1 MVKGLKDENA
11 PKRPLSAYFAWC
23 ATVRAKV
30 TKSLPEGSGVAQ
42 AGKKMSEMWNKLTDS
57 QKAPFEKKYRSEK
70 EKYDKKLAK
79 YKLTK
84 DYANFQKKKEQH
96 KVDAVKNKKFKKDEN
111 APKRP
116 LSAFFLFMGDEREA
130 LIEGGLSFK
139 EAGAK
144 LGVMWSKLS
153 AAKKKPYEDKAA
165 AAKAKYAKEL
175 EKYQKSAKYKKYQ
188 AEKEEF
194 MANKKADLKKL
205 DEKQNPKPK
214 KPKKKEKKASKSRS
228 RSAPRRAGKKS
239 KVKKAAKRSRSRSKS
254 KGKGKKK
261 GKKKSR
267 N

>member
-96 KVDAVKNKKFKKDEN
+96 KVDTVKNKKFKKDEN

-139 EAGAK
+139 VVMDEISRLKALDPSH
-144 LGVMWSKLS
+144 LGKQHLLWHILLGQCLLQGLDCFLLVLTFSSFSSNLV
-153 AAKKKPYEDKAA
+153 
-165 AAKAKYAKEL
+165 L
-175 EKYQKSAKYKKYQ
+175 CLLYQSWHHATLLCLLHG
-188 AEKEEF
+188 F
-194 MANKKADLKKL
+194 MCFL
-205 DEKQNPKPK
+205 
-214 KPKKKEKKASKSRS
+214 
-228 RSAPRRAGKKS
+228 
-239 KVKKAAKRSRSRSKS
+239 
-254 KGKGKKK
+254 
-261 GKKKSR
+261 
-267 N
+267 